1 MSRTL
6 SEETLLWLLRLN
18 ARGSAHDRNLI
29 EAIIQ
34 EHLDWRNPYGPR
46 VYLRDIRA
54 ERTAAQ
60 RKGGR
65 HPKRRLWA
73 EALAKA
79 LAATATA
86 QEAWN
91 AIPEFEDSGDDT
103 VEAAGQKWIVY
114 RDGNR
119 LIGTVDR
126 TGAEESISRSTFL
139 KRYLKRNTFPLTAYS
154 TGRPHPSRR
163 TGEGRRGGA
172 RPRRQCSTSREGRGL

>member
-18 ARGSAHDRNLI
+18 GRGSAHDRNLI

-139 KRYLKRNTFPLTAYS
+139 KRYLKRK
-154 TGRPHPSRR
+154 
-163 TGEGRRGGA
+163 
-172 RPRRQCSTSREGRGL
+172 